1 MRIYISVFW
10 LLLSFT
16 TVQAQTGPARVLPG
30 ETALSSNGYSV
41 TLVLALSRAVPYR
54 VFTLD
59 NPRRLVLDF
68 SDIDFTFMPSGMA
81 DNVVQVSDLRFGYF
95 KPEQSRLILD
105 LSEPFT
111 IETAVFDDHLL
122 TVTLARASNA
132 EFSQQANP
140 PIDGLLARNQ
150 TAAIIQGDAGLPL
163 VVLDAGH
170 GGIDPGAIRN
180 EVAEKKVTLL
190 FALQLRDALLE
201 TRRFRVLMTRE
212 DDSYLELPERIRLA
226 RASQADIFISL
237 HANTV
242 EQGVA
247 RGTTVYSLSDEASN
261 DEAANR
267 AEFENRSDIVAGA
280 VLLGQEDEI
289 ANILIDM
296 AQRETNAASVGF
308 ADILGATLRYALDD
322 NAPSRRMAAGF
333 RVLRAVDTPSVLVEL
348 GFMSNTTD
356 LANLM
361 SQSWRHEANLAIIAA
376 LDEWLI
382 LAE

>member
-1 MRIYISVFW
+1 MRIFIAFFW
-10 LLLSFT
+10 FLLSIVA
-16 TVQAQTGPARVLPG
+16 VQAQTGPARVLPG
-30 ETALSSNGYSV
+30 DTTLSSDGYTI
-41 TLVLALSRAVPYR
+41 TLTLALSRAVPYR

-59 NPRRLVLDF
+59 DPRRLVLDF
-68 SDIDFTFMPSGMA
+68 PDIDFSFMPPDMA
-81 DNVVQVSDLRFGYF
+81 KSIVQVSDVRFGYF
-95 KPEQSRLILD
+95 KPRQSRLVLD
-105 LSEPFT
+105 LAEPF
-111 IETAVFDDHLL
+111 IIDAAVFDDHRL
-122 TVTLARASNA
+122 TVTLKRATEDRFNQESG
-132 EFSQQANP
+132 P
-140 PIDGLLARNQ
+140 PADGLLPQNQ
-150 TAAIIQGDAGLPL
+150 RDTVILGNAGLPL

-170 GGIDPGAIRN
+170 GGIDPGAVRN
-180 EVAEKKVTLL
+180 DVTEKQVTLI

-201 TRRFRVLMTRE
+201 TRRYRVLMTRD
-212 DDSYLELPERIRLA
+212 DDSFLELPERIRLA

-242 EQGVA
+242 ERGMA
-247 RGTTVYSLSDEASN
+247 RGTTVYNLSEQASN

-296 AQRETNAASVGF
+296 ARRETNAASIRF
-308 ADILGATLRYALDD
+308 ADTLGSTIRYALDKD
-322 NAPSRRMAAGF
+322 APSRRMAAGF
-333 RVLRAVDTPSVLVEL
+333 RVLRSVDTPSVLIEL

-376 LDEWLI
+376 LDQWLTH
-382 LAE
+382 AE

>member
-1 MRIYISVFW
+1 MRIFISVFW

-16 TVQAQTGPARVLPG
+16 AIQAQTGPARVLPG
-30 ETALSSNGYSV
+30 ETTLSSDGYSV
-41 TLVLALSRAVPYR
+41 TLTLALSRAVPYK

-81 DNVVQVSDLRFGYF
+81 DTVVQVSDLRFGYF
-95 KPEQSRLILD
+95 KPKQSRLILD

-122 TVTLARASNA
+122 TVTLARASDA

-242 EQGVA
+242 ERGVA

-261 DEAANR
+261 DEAASR

-376 LDEWLI
+376 LDEWFI